1 MPSLLHRQG
10 MAVRSSGVRLHWSV
24 DSGNTA
30 AATEASMYD
39 AQHFFSTEK
48 KSCPN
53 TFLSNTT
60 KRSQHIFFLTSQRAA
75 FIIHDFYQT

>member
-10 MAVRSSGVRLHWSV
+10 MVVRSSGVRLHWSV

-39 AQHFFSTEK
+39 AQHFSTEK

-53 TFLSNTT
+53 PFLSNTT